1 MVEELRFRTGVSPGI
16 DLAGVPVREQRL
28 IQRVIADLEAVHE
41 YHFTNFVRRALLR
54 VERVALLTERALP
67 YAACVVAEGE
77 AQKAHIFRVR
87 RDGALVAEVT
97 ANTMIQ
103 QKAHVTS
110 LAEGRKGFVL
120 FEAGKQVFE
129 NIKVGD
135 EVEAVAIADGTSDRP
150 LLFGAWEPRYA
161 GAG

>member
-1 MVEELRFRTGVSPGI
+1 MPCVPLFG
-16 DLAGVPVREQRL
+16 LAL
-28 IQRVIADLEAVHE
+28 A
-41 YHFTNFVRRALLR
+41 
-54 VERVALLTERALP
+54 
-67 YAACVVAEGE
+67 
-77 AQKAHIFRVR
+77 
-87 RDGALVAEVT
+87 
-97 ANTMIQ
+97 
-103 QKAHVTS
+103 S

-120 FEAGKQVFE
+120 FESGKQVFE